1 VTAAALPS
9 DGLVLPR
16 YGEASLAELLP
27 SVLGALGVAGEHDL
41 IGLPRSRRYCVL
53 LIDGL
58 GWNLLRAHPAQAP
71 FLISLSARTITSG
84 SPATT
89 VTSLTSF
96 GTGLPPGRHGV
107 LGYTT
112 RIPGTNE
119 LLNALKWP
127 ATVDPIAYQ
136 PHPTVFERAAGA
148 GVAVAVVGERKFRTS
163 GLTIAGLRSPGFR
176 SADTLGERVAGAAEA
191 AAPEQSLV
199 YVYDGDLDTT
209 GHRAGC
215 GSLAWQHQLTMVDRF
230 AEELFDALPAGTT
243 LVVTA
248 DHGMVD
254 VDHANR
260 IDVDDLPALRDGV
273 ALVGGEARFRHVY
286 AEPGA
291 SSDVL
296 AAWRAVLGDRATVL
310 SREAA
315 VDAGWF
321 GAVEGRVMDRI
332 GDVVASVGGDC
343 AVEIRSV
350 FPVEASL
357 IGLHGALS
365 ADEML
370 VPLLVSGEPDPLRS

>member
-1 VTAAALPS
+1 MTAAASPS
-9 DGLVLPR
+9 DELVLPR

-27 SVLGALGVAGEHDL
+27 SVLGALGVAGEQDL
-41 IGLPRSRRYCVL
+41 LGLPRGRRYCVL

-58 GWNLLRAHPAQAP
+58 GWNLLRGHPEQAP
-71 FLISLSARTITSG
+71 FLISLPGRAITVG
-84 SPATT
+84 SPTTT

-107 LGYTT
+107 FGYTT

-127 ATVDPIAYQ
+127 KAVDPIAYQ
-136 PHPTVFERAAGA
+136 PHPTVFERAAKA
-148 GVAVAVVGERKFRTS
+148 GVAVTVVGERKFRTS
-163 GLTIAGLRSPGFR
+163 GLTIAGLRSPSFQG
-176 SADTLGERVAGAAEA
+176 ADTLGERVAGAAEA
-191 AAPEQSLV
+191 AAAEQSLV

-215 GSLAWQHQLTMVDRF
+215 GSAAWRHQLTMVDRF
-230 AEELFDALPAGTT
+230 AEELFDALPAGTA

-248 DHGMVD
+248 DHGMID
-254 VDHANR
+254 VDAERR
-260 IDVDDLPALRDGV
+260 IDVDDLPAMRDGV
-273 ALVGGEARFRHVY
+273 ALVAGEARFRHVY

-291 SSDVL
+291 SLDVL
-296 AAWRAVLGDRATVL
+296 AAWRAVLGERAIVL
-310 SREAA
+310 SREEA

-332 GDVVASVGGDC
+332 GDVVASVGGHS
-343 AVEIRSV
+343 AVEMRSV

-357 IGLHGALS
+357 IGLHGALT

-370 VPLLVSGEPDPLRS
+370 VPLLVNTS

>member
-1 VTAAALPS
+1 VTAAASLS

-16 YGEASLAELLP
+16 YGEASLADLLP
-27 SVLGALGVAGEHDL
+27 SVLGAIGIPGEHDL
-41 IGLPRSRRYCVL
+41 VGLPQSARYCVL

-71 FLISLSARTITSG
+71 FLISLPGRAITAG
-84 SPATT
+84 SPTTT

-119 LLNALKWP
+119 LLNALKWH
-127 ATVDPIAYQ
+127 AGVDPVSYQ
-136 PHPTVFERAAGA
+136 PHPTVFERAARA
-148 GVAVAVVGERKFRTS
+148 GVAVTVVGERKFRTS
-163 GLTIAGLRSPGFR
+163 GLTIAGLRSPGFQG
-176 SADTLGERVAGAAEA
+176 ADSLGERVASAAQA
-191 AAPEQSLV
+191 ASSAEQSLV
-199 YVYDGDLDTT
+199 YVYDGDLDST

-215 GSLAWQHQLTMVDRF
+215 GSAAWRHQLTIIDRF
-230 AEELFDALPAGTT
+230 AEELLDALPGGTA

-248 DHGMVD
+248 DHGMID
-254 VDHANR
+254 VDAVNR
-260 IDVDDLPALRDGV
+260 LDVDDLPTLREGV

-291 SSDVL
+291 ADDVL
-296 AAWRAVLGDRATVL
+296 AAWRAVLGDRASVL
-310 SREAA
+310 SREGA

-321 GAVEGRVMDRI
+321 GAVEGRVLDRI

-343 AVEIRSV
+343 AVEMRSV
-350 FPVEASL
+350 FPVEATL
-357 IGLHGALS
+357 IGLHGALT
-365 ADEML
+365 ADEMF
-370 VPLLVSGEPDPLRS
+370 VPLLISAD

>member
-1 VTAAALPS
+1 MTAAASPS
-9 DGLVLPR
+9 DVLVLPR
-16 YGEASLAELLP
+16 YGEASLTELLP
-27 SVLGALGVAGEHDL
+27 SVLGALGVAGEDNVL
-41 IGLPRSRRYCVL
+41 GLPRSARYCVL

-71 FLISLSARTITSG
+71 FLTSISGRAITVG
-84 SPATT
+84 SPTTT

-119 LLNALKWP
+119 LLNALKWNP
-127 ATVDPIAYQ
+127 AVDPTSYQ
-136 PHPTVFERAAGA
+136 PHPTVFERAAWA
-148 GVAVAVVGERKFRTS
+148 GVSVTVVAERKFRTS
-163 GLTIAGLRSPGFR
+163 GLTIAGLRSPGFQA
-176 SADTLGERVAGAAEA
+176 ADTLGERVAGVAAAAE
-191 AAPEQSLV
+191 PLQSLV

-215 GSLAWQHQLTMVDRF
+215 DSAAWRHQLAMVDRF
-230 AEELFDALPAGTT
+230 AEEVWAALPAGTT

-254 VDHANR
+254 VEPADR
-260 IDVDDLPALRDGV
+260 VDVDDLPALRDGV

-291 SSDVL
+291 GPAVR
-296 AAWRAVLGDRATVL
+296 AAWRSVLGDRASVL
-310 SREAA
+310 ARDEAVA
-315 VDAGWF
+315 AGWF
-321 GAVEGRVMDRI
+321 GAVEGRVLDRI
-332 GDVVASVGGDC
+332 GDVVVSVGMGC
-343 AVEIRSV
+343 AIEMRSV
-350 FPVEASL
+350 FPVEATL
-357 IGLHGALS
+357 LGLHGALT

-370 VPLLVSGEPDPLRS
+370 VPLLVSEG

>member
-1 VTAAALPS
+1 VTAAASPS
-9 DGLVLPR
+9 DELVLPR

-27 SVLGALGVAGEHDL
+27 SVLGALGVAGEQDL
-41 IGLPRSRRYCVL
+41 LGLPRGRRYCVL

-58 GWNLLRAHPAQAP
+58 GWNLLRGHPEQAP
-71 FLISLSARTITSG
+71 FLISLPGRAITVG
-84 SPATT
+84 SPTTT

-107 LGYTT
+107 FGYTT

-127 ATVDPIAYQ
+127 KAVDPIAYQ
-136 PHPTVFERAAGA
+136 PHPTVFERAAKA
-148 GVAVAVVGERKFRTS
+148 GVAVTVVGERKFRTS
-163 GLTIAGLRSPGFR
+163 GLTIAGLRSPSFQG
-176 SADTLGERVAGAAEA
+176 ADTLGERVAGAAEA
-191 AAPEQSLV
+191 AAAEQSLV

-215 GSLAWQHQLTMVDRF
+215 GSAAWRHQLTMVDRF
-230 AEELFDALPAGTT
+230 AEELFDALPAGTA

-248 DHGMVD
+248 DHGMID
-254 VDHANR
+254 VDAERR
-260 IDVDDLPALRDGV
+260 IDVDDLPAMRDGV
-273 ALVGGEARFRHVY
+273 ALVAGEARFRHVY

-291 SSDVL
+291 SLDVL
-296 AAWRAVLGDRATVL
+296 AAWRAVLGERAIVL
-310 SREAA
+310 SREEA

-332 GDVVASVGGDC
+332 GDVVASVGGHS
-343 AVEIRSV
+343 AVEMRSV

-357 IGLHGALS
+357 IGLHGALT

-370 VPLLVSGEPDPLRS
+370 VPLLVNTS

>member
-1 VTAAALPS
+1 VTVAASPS

-16 YGEASLAELLP
+16 YGEASLADLLP
-27 SVLGALGVAGEHDL
+27 SVLGALGIPGEHDL
-41 IGLPRSRRYCVL
+41 MGLPRSRRYCLL

-71 FLISLSARTITSG
+71 FLISLPGRAITAG
-84 SPATT
+84 SPTTT

-119 LLNALKWP
+119 LLNALKWHAAVDP
-127 ATVDPIAYQ
+127 ATYQ
-136 PHPTVFERAAGA
+136 PHPTVFERAARA
-148 GVAVAVVGERKFRTS
+148 GVAVTVVGERKFRTS
-163 GLTIAGLRSPGFR
+163 GLTIAGLRSPGFQG
-176 SADTLGERVAGAAEA
+176 ADTLGERVASAAGAAS
-191 AAPEQSLV
+191 PNHSLV

-215 GSLAWQHQLTMVDRF
+215 GSAAWQHQLTIVDRF
-230 AEELFDALPAGTT
+230 AEELFDALPAETA
-243 LVVTA
+243 LIVTA

-254 VDHANR
+254 VDTANR
-260 IDVDDLPALRDGV
+260 LDVDDLPTLREGV

-296 AAWRAVLGDRATVL
+296 AAWRAVLGDRAAVL
-310 SREAA
+310 SREEA
-315 VDAGWF
+315 VDVGWF
-321 GAVEGRVMDRI
+321 GAVEARVLDRI

-343 AVEIRSV
+343 AVEMRSV
-350 FPVEASL
+350 FPVEATL
-357 IGLHGALS
+357 VGLHGALT

-370 VPLLVSGEPDPLRS
+370 VPLLVGQG

>member
-1 VTAAALPS
+1 MTAAASPS

-27 SVLGALGVAGEHDL
+27 SILAALGVAGEHDL
-41 IGLPRSRRYCVL
+41 VGLPRSRRYCVL

-71 FLISLSARTITSG
+71 FLISLPGRAITAG
-84 SPATT
+84 SPTTT

-119 LLNALKWP
+119 LLNALKWS
-127 ATVDPIAYQ
+127 AAVDPIAYQ
-136 PHPTVFERAAGA
+136 PHPTVFERAARA
-148 GVAVAVVGERKFRTS
+148 GVAVTVVGERKFRTS
-163 GLTIAGLRSPGFR
+163 GLTVAGLRSPGFQG
-176 SADTLGERVAGAAEA
+176 ANTLGERVAAAAEA
-191 AAPEQSLV
+191 ASPDQSLV

-209 GHRAGC
+209 GHRAGS
-215 GSLAWQHQLTMVDRF
+215 GSAAWRHQLTIVDRF
-230 AEELFDALPAGTT
+230 AEELSDALPTGTA

-254 VDHANR
+254 VDPANR
-260 IDVDDLPALRDGV
+260 VDVDDLPALRSGV

-286 AEPGA
+286 VEPGA
-291 SSDVL
+291 LSDVL

-310 SREAA
+310 SRAEAI
-315 VDAGWF
+315 DAGWF

-332 GDVVASVGGDC
+332 GDVVASVGGAC
-343 AVEIRSV
+343 AVEMRSV

-357 IGLHGALS
+357 IGLHGALT

-370 VPLLVSGEPDPLRS
+370 VPLLVSTS

>member
-1 VTAAALPS
+1 MTTAASPL

-27 SVLGALGVAGEHDL
+27 SVLGALGVPGEQDL
-41 IGLPRSRRYCVL
+41 MGLPPSSRYCVL
-53 LIDGL
+53 LVDGL

-71 FLISLSARTITSG
+71 FLISLPGRAITAG
-84 SPATT
+84 TPTTT

-119 LLNALKWP
+119 LLNALKWH
-127 ATVDPIAYQ
+127 AGVDPASYQ
-136 PHPTVFERAAGA
+136 PHPTMFERAARA
-148 GVAVAVVGERKFRTS
+148 GVAVTVVGERKFRTS
-163 GLTIAGLRSPGFR
+163 GLTIAGLRSPGFQG
-176 SADTLGERVAGAAEA
+176 ADTLGERVASAAEA
-191 AAPEQSLV
+191 AAADRSLV
-199 YVYDGDLDTT
+199 YVYDGDLDST

-215 GSLAWQHQLTMVDRF
+215 GSAAWRHQLTIIDRF
-230 AEELFDALPAGTT
+230 AEELFEALPAGTV
-243 LVVTA
+243 LVATA

-254 VDHANR
+254 VDAANR
-260 IDVDDLPALRDGV
+260 LDVDDLPALREGV
-273 ALVGGEARFRHVY
+273 ALVAGEARFRHVY

-291 SSDVL
+291 STDVL
-296 AAWRAVLGDRATVL
+296 TAWQAVLRDRASVL
-310 SREAA
+310 SREQA

-343 AVEIRSV
+343 AVEMRSV
-350 FPVEASL
+350 FPVEATL
-357 IGLHGALS
+357 VGLHGALT
-365 ADEML
+365 ADEMF
-370 VPLLVSGEPDPLRS
+370 VPLLIGQS

>member
-1 VTAAALPS
+1 VTAAASPS

-27 SVLGALGVAGEHDL
+27 SILAALGVAGEHDL
-41 IGLPRSRRYCVL
+41 VGLPRSRRYCVL

-58 GWNLLRAHPAQAP
+58 GWNLLRAHPSQAP
-71 FLISLSARTITSG
+71 FLISLPGRAITAG
-84 SPATT
+84 SPTTT

-119 LLNALKWP
+119 LLNALKWS
-127 ATVDPIAYQ
+127 AAVDPIAYQ
-136 PHPTVFERAAGA
+136 PHPTVFERAARA
-148 GVAVAVVGERKFRTS
+148 GVAVTVVGERKFRTS
-163 GLTIAGLRSPGFR
+163 GLTVAGLRSPGFQG
-176 SADTLGERVAGAAEA
+176 ANTLGERVAAAAEA
-191 AAPEQSLV
+191 ASPDQSLV

-209 GHRAGC
+209 GHRAGS
-215 GSLAWQHQLTMVDRF
+215 GSAAWRHQLTIVDRF
-230 AEELFDALPAGTT
+230 AEELSDALPTGTA

-254 VDHANR
+254 VDPANR
-260 IDVDDLPALRDGV
+260 VDVDDLPALRSGV

-286 AEPGA
+286 VEPGA
-291 SSDVL
+291 LSDVL

-310 SREAA
+310 SRAEAI
-315 VDAGWF
+315 DAGWF

-332 GDVVASVGGDC
+332 GDVVASVGGAC
-343 AVEIRSV
+343 AVEMRSV

-357 IGLHGALS
+357 IGLHGALT

-370 VPLLVSGEPDPLRS
+370 VPLLVSTS

>member
-1 VTAAALPS
+1 VTVAASPS

-16 YGEASLAELLP
+16 YGEASLADLLP
-27 SVLGALGVAGEHDL
+27 SVLGALGIPGEHDL
-41 IGLPRSRRYCVL
+41 MGLPRSRRYCLL

-71 FLISLSARTITSG
+71 FLISLPGRAITAG
-84 SPATT
+84 SPTTT

-119 LLNALKWP
+119 LLNALKWHAAVDP
-127 ATVDPIAYQ
+127 ATYQ
-136 PHPTVFERAAGA
+136 PHPTVFERAARA
-148 GVAVAVVGERKFRTS
+148 GVAVTVVGERKFRTS
-163 GLTIAGLRSPGFR
+163 GLTIAGLRSPGFQG
-176 SADTLGERVAGAAEA
+176 ADTLGERVASAAGAAS
-191 AAPEQSLV
+191 PDHSLV

-215 GSLAWQHQLTMVDRF
+215 GSAAWQHQLTIVDRF
-230 AEELFDALPAGTT
+230 AEELFDALPAETA
-243 LVVTA
+243 LIVTA

-254 VDHANR
+254 VDTANR
-260 IDVDDLPALRDGV
+260 LDVDDLPALREGV

-296 AAWRAVLGDRATVL
+296 AAWRAVLGDRAAVL
-310 SREAA
+310 SREEA
-315 VDAGWF
+315 VDVGWF
-321 GAVEGRVMDRI
+321 GAVEARVLDRI

-343 AVEIRSV
+343 AVEMRSV
-350 FPVEASL
+350 FPVEATL
-357 IGLHGALS
+357 VGLHGALT

-370 VPLLVSGEPDPLRS
+370 VPLLVGQG

>member
-1 VTAAALPS
+1 VTAAQSPPS

-27 SVLGALGVAGEHDL
+27 SVLAALGVAGEHDV
-41 IGLPRSRRYCVL
+41 IGLPPSRRYCVL
-53 LIDGL
+53 LVDGL

-71 FLISLSARTITSG
+71 FLISLSSRAITAV
-84 SPATT
+84 SPTTT

-119 LLNALKWP
+119 LLNALKWD
-127 ATVDPIAYQ
+127 AAVDPITYQ

-148 GVAVAVVGERKFRTS
+148 GVAVTVIGERKFRTS
-163 GLTIAGLRSPGFR
+163 GLTIAGLRSPGFQ
-176 SADTLGERVAGAAEA
+176 AAETLGERVASAADA
-191 AAPEQSLV
+191 ALPDQSLV

-215 GSLAWQHQLTMVDRF
+215 GSAAWRHQLTMVDRF
-230 AEELFDALPAGTT
+230 AEELSEALPAGTA

-254 VDHANR
+254 VDVTNR
-260 IDVDDLPALRDGV
+260 IDVDDLPALRKGV

-291 SSDVL
+291 AADVL
-296 AAWRAVLGDRATVL
+296 AAWRAVLGGRAAVL
-310 SREAA
+310 SRGEA

-321 GAVEGRVMDRI
+321 GAVENRVLDRI
-332 GDVVASVGGDC
+332 GDVVAALAGGC
-343 AVEIRSV
+343 AVEMRSV

-357 IGLHGALS
+357 VGLHGALT

-370 VPLLVSGEPDPLRS
+370 VPLLISAN

>member
-1 VTAAALPS
+1 VTVAASPS

-16 YGEASLAELLP
+16 YGEASLADLLP
-27 SVLGALGVAGEHDL
+27 SVLGALGIPGEHDL
-41 IGLPRSRRYCVL
+41 MGLPRSRRYCLL

-71 FLISLSARTITSG
+71 FLISLPGRAITAG
-84 SPATT
+84 SPTTT

-119 LLNALKWP
+119 LLNALKWHAAVDP
-127 ATVDPIAYQ
+127 ATYQ
-136 PHPTVFERAAGA
+136 PHPTVFERAARA
-148 GVAVAVVGERKFRTS
+148 GVAVTVVGERKFRTS
-163 GLTIAGLRSPGFR
+163 GLTIAGLRSPGFQG
-176 SADTLGERVAGAAEA
+176 ADTVGERVASAAGAAS
-191 AAPEQSLV
+191 PNHSLV

-215 GSLAWQHQLTMVDRF
+215 GSAAWQHQLTIVDRF
-230 AEELFDALPAGTT
+230 AEELFDALPAETA
-243 LVVTA
+243 LIVTA

-254 VDHANR
+254 VDTANR
-260 IDVDDLPALRDGV
+260 LDVDDLPALREGV

-296 AAWRAVLGDRATVL
+296 AAWRAVLGDRAAVL
-310 SREAA
+310 SREEA
-315 VDAGWF
+315 VDVGWF
-321 GAVEGRVMDRI
+321 GAVEARVLDRI

-343 AVEIRSV
+343 AVEMRSV
-350 FPVEASL
+350 FPVEATL
-357 IGLHGALS
+357 VGLHGALT

-370 VPLLVSGEPDPLRS
+370 VPLLVGQG

>member
-1 VTAAALPS
+1 VTVAASPS

-16 YGEASLAELLP
+16 YGEASLADLLP
-27 SVLGALGVAGEHDL
+27 SVLGALGIPGEHDL
-41 IGLPRSRRYCVL
+41 MGLPRSRRYCLL

-58 GWNLLRAHPAQAP
+58 GWNLLREHPAQAP
-71 FLISLSARTITSG
+71 FLISLPGRAITAG
-84 SPATT
+84 SPTTT

-119 LLNALKWP
+119 LLNALKWHAAVDP
-127 ATVDPIAYQ
+127 ATYQ
-136 PHPTVFERAAGA
+136 PHPTVFERAARA
-148 GVAVAVVGERKFRTS
+148 GVAVTVVGERKFRTS

-176 SADTLGERVAGAAEA
+176 GADTLGERVASAAGAAS
-191 AAPEQSLV
+191 PDHSLV

-215 GSLAWQHQLTMVDRF
+215 GSAAWQHQLTIVDRF
-230 AEELFDALPAGTT
+230 AEELFDALPAETA
-243 LVVTA
+243 LIVTA

-254 VDHANR
+254 VDTANR
-260 IDVDDLPALRDGV
+260 LDVDDLPTLREGV

-296 AAWRAVLGDRATVL
+296 AAWRAVLGDRAAVL
-310 SREAA
+310 SREEA
-315 VDAGWF
+315 VDVGWF
-321 GAVEGRVMDRI
+321 GAVEARVLDRI

-343 AVEIRSV
+343 AVEMRSV
-350 FPVEASL
+350 FPVEATL
-357 IGLHGALS
+357 VGLHGALT

-370 VPLLVSGEPDPLRS
+370 VPLLVGQG

>member
-1 VTAAALPS
+1 VTAAASPS
-9 DGLVLPR
+9 DELVLPR

-27 SVLGALGVAGEHDL
+27 SVLGALGVAGEQDL
-41 IGLPRSRRYCVL
+41 LGLPRGRRYCVL

-58 GWNLLRAHPAQAP
+58 GWNLLRGHPEQAP
-71 FLISLSARTITSG
+71 FLISLPGRAITVG
-84 SPATT
+84 SPTTT

-107 LGYTT
+107 FGYTT

-127 ATVDPIAYQ
+127 KAVDPTAYQ
-136 PHPTVFERAAGA
+136 PHPTVFERAAKA
-148 GVAVAVVGERKFRTS
+148 GVAVTVVGERKFRTS
-163 GLTIAGLRSPGFR
+163 GLTIAGLRSPSFQG
-176 SADTLGERVAGAAEA
+176 ADTLGERVAGAAEA
-191 AAPEQSLV
+191 AAAEQSLV

-215 GSLAWQHQLTMVDRF
+215 GSAAWRHQLTMVDRF
-230 AEELFDALPAGTT
+230 AEELFDALPAGTA

-248 DHGMVD
+248 DHGMID
-254 VDHANR
+254 VDAERR
-260 IDVDDLPALRDGV
+260 IDVDDLPAMRDGV
-273 ALVGGEARFRHVY
+273 ALVAGEARFRHVY

-291 SSDVL
+291 SLDVL
-296 AAWRAVLGDRATVL
+296 AAWRAVLGERAIVL
-310 SREAA
+310 SREEA

-332 GDVVASVGGDC
+332 GDVVASVGGHS
-343 AVEIRSV
+343 AVEMRSV

-357 IGLHGALS
+357 IGLHGALT

-370 VPLLVSGEPDPLRS
+370 VPLLVNTS

>member
-1 VTAAALPS
+1 VTAAASPS

-27 SVLGALGVAGEHDL
+27 SVLGALGVAGEHDV

-71 FLISLSARTITSG
+71 FLISLPGRAITAG
-84 SPATT
+84 SPTTT

-127 ATVDPIAYQ
+127 AAVDPAAYQ
-136 PHPTVFERAAGA
+136 PHPTVFERAARA
-148 GVAVAVVGERKFRTS
+148 RVAVTVVGERKFRTS
-163 GLTIAGLRSPGFR
+163 GLTIAGLRSPGFLG
-176 SADTLGERVAGAAEA
+176 ANTLGERVANAAEA
-191 AAPEQSLV
+191 ALPDQSLV

-215 GSLAWQHQLTMVDRF
+215 GSAAWQYQLTMIDRF
-230 AEELFDALPAGTT
+230 AEELSDALPAGTT
-243 LVVTA
+243 LVITA

-254 VDHANR
+254 VDLENR
-260 IDVDDLPALRDGV
+260 VDVDDVPALREGV

-310 SREAA
+310 SRDEA

-321 GAVEGRVMDRI
+321 GAVEARVMDRI
-332 GDVVASVGGDC
+332 GDVVASVGGPC
-343 AVEIRSV
+343 SVEMRSV

-357 IGLHGALS
+357 IGLHGAMT

-370 VPLLVSGEPDPLRS
+370 VPLLVNIS

>member
-1 VTAAALPS
+1 VTVAASPS

-16 YGEASLAELLP
+16 YGEASLADLLP
-27 SVLGALGVAGEHDL
+27 SVLGALGIPGEHDL
-41 IGLPRSRRYCVL
+41 MGLPRSRRYCLL

-58 GWNLLRAHPAQAP
+58 GWNLLREHPAQAP
-71 FLISLSARTITSG
+71 FLISLPGRAITAG
-84 SPATT
+84 SPTTT

-119 LLNALKWP
+119 LLNALKWHAAVDP
-127 ATVDPIAYQ
+127 ATYQ
-136 PHPTVFERAAGA
+136 PHPTVFERAARA
-148 GVAVAVVGERKFRTS
+148 GVAVTVVGERKFRTS

-176 SADTLGERVAGAAEA
+176 GADTLGERVASAAGAAS
-191 AAPEQSLV
+191 PDHSLV

-215 GSLAWQHQLTMVDRF
+215 GSAAWQHQLTIVDRF
-230 AEELFDALPAGTT
+230 AEELFDALPAETA
-243 LVVTA
+243 LIVTA

-254 VDHANR
+254 VDTANR
-260 IDVDDLPALRDGV
+260 LDVDDLPALREGV

-296 AAWRAVLGDRATVL
+296 AAWRAVLGDRAAVL
-310 SREAA
+310 SREEA
-315 VDAGWF
+315 VDVGWF
-321 GAVEGRVMDRI
+321 GAVEARVLDRI

-343 AVEIRSV
+343 AVEMRSV
-350 FPVEASL
+350 FPVEATL
-357 IGLHGALS
+357 VGLHGALT

-370 VPLLVSGEPDPLRS
+370 VPLLVGQG